1 MELRQLRYLVATAE
15 EASFTR
21 AAARVHVAQ
30 PAVSQQI
37 AQLERELG
45 QQLFDRSDRRI
56 RLTPAGEAFLPYA
69 QAALEAAAAGRDAVD
84 SLRGILAGKLAIGA
98 VQSPPEPLIGL
109 LGDFQRRH
117 PRVDITLR
125 IGHPKDLAADVA
137 GGTVDAAFIGIAGQ
151 QLPAVLA
158 TRELYTEP
166 LVVAI
171 ADDHPIARHADTT
184 LNALRDE
191 PIVTLTHGSGL
202 RNLLDTACARAGF
215 APRIRAETDDVALLA
230 DLVHHG
236 LGIALLPSSVA
247 ERSARQLTTVALR
260 SPALQ
265 RRIAL
270 AWHRHRST
278 APGRAFLEFA
288 ETSSRLGTIT
298 QLK

>member
-30 PAVSQQI
+30 PAISQQI

-45 QQLFDRSDRRI
+45 QQLLDRSDRRI
-56 RLTPAGEAFLPYA
+56 RLTPAGAAFLPYA
-69 QAALEAAAAGRDAVD
+69 QAALDAAAAGRDAVD
-84 SLRGILAGKLAIGA
+84 SLRGVLAGKLAIGA

-137 GGTVDAAFIGIAGQ
+137 SGTVDAAFIGITGQ

-158 TRELYTEP
+158 TRDLYTEP
-166 LVVAI
+166 LVVAV

-202 RNLLDTACARAGF
+202 RNLLDTACVRAGF
-215 APRIRAETDDVALLA
+215 TPHIRAETDDVTLLA

-247 ERSARQLTTVALR
+247 ERSTRQLTTVALR

-265 RRIAL
+265 RRIVL

-278 APGRAFLEFA
+278 EPGRTFLEFA
-288 ETSSRLGTIT
+288 ETSSRLETIT
-298 QLK
+298 